1 MSVFCHIKKGDKVMV
16 SSGKFKKSIG
26 NVSVVKRLD
35 GNRFAI
41 ALDSIPKISKKKKK
55 SQEYIEKDVFI
66 DSSNVLLLQTG
77 NN

>member
-1 MSVFCHIKKGDKVMV
+1 MV

-26 NVSVVKRLD
+26 NVSVVKRLGD
-35 GNRFAI
+35 NRFAV

-55 SQEYIEKDVFI
+55 SQEYVEKDVFI
-66 DSSNVLLLQTG
+66 DSSNILLLQIG